1 MNCMPARH
9 AERSFGLT
17 TTVFCLVGWA
27 SSVLA
32 VPIVNDPN
40 GFEGL
45 PWGTVW
51 SETVQFVKIDDT
63 DRMRTYEPNGRTPVL
78 GTTVVDSLRF
88 TTFEN
93 KLGRVTVRYSGTE
106 AHEEIMRYLQLQYG
120 PLDQTPGQ
128 IAVGSVKVYAWHGV
142 HTEVTLRFES
152 KLERGIIFFESR
164 TLSEKLVDDTSP
176 TAF

>member
-1 MNCMPARH
+1 MPTH
-9 AERSFGLT
+9 HWERSSRYTATLFFL
-17 TTVFCLVGWA
+17 LGWA

-40 GFEGL
+40 GFENL
-45 PWGTVW
+45 SWGTLW
-51 SETVQFVKIDDT
+51 SEAEHFVKIDDT
-63 DRMRTYEPNGRTPVL
+63 GRMRTYELNGRTPRL
-78 GTTVVDSLRF
+78 GTTIVDSLRF

-106 AHEEIMRYLQLQYG
+106 AHEDIMRYLQSQYG

-152 KLERGIIFFESR
+152 RFERGIIFFESR
-164 TLSEKLVDDTSP
+164 TLPEKLADGTSA
-176 TAF
+176 TVF